1 MSRSR
6 QWSLTPGGGG
16 GGATWGTITGTL
28 SSQTDLQ
35 SALDAKAP
43 TASPTLTGTAV
54 LSDFTTDYTITAVN
68 QGTKTFTLGAV
79 NAAADFHPGATMSV
93 VASTGNNG
101 IYTVSNSA
109 FVTPNTE
116 ITVVEA
122 IPSAVA
128 DGRIDNQLGSAK
140 ALNGGLETH
149 NVTANG
155 AVKWRIYEDSGG
167 GFNIIQDSGFG
178 FQSVDWQFQPG
189 TGNLV
194 AKASG
199 VIHDSSLAGSE
210 GVLAFRDV
218 TTHNASTGQHGLL
231 PKLSGVSTQFLNGTG
246 AWAVPAGGGVAHHF
260 LSAYRA
266 TNQTLT
272 AAVYTKVAFDTVSLD
287 SGADFDTVNNRFVPG
302 VAGKWRFTAW
312 AYMQLVDAGSG
323 IEICFYKN
331 GVQVTR
337 GRFGSVT
344 GAGPIGPI
352 GEVILD
358 MNGTTDYV
366 EVFIL
371 GGGATNGVVVGG
383 SAFNGF
389 LGQLYT

>member
-54 LSDFTTDYTITAVN
+54 LSDFTTDYTITAVD
-68 QGTKTFTLGAV
+68 QGTKKFTLGAV
-79 NAAADFHPGATMSV
+79 NAAANFHPGAAMSV

-128 DGRIDNQLGSAK
+128 DGRIDNQLGAVK
-140 ALNGGLETH
+140 ALNGGLEAH

-155 AVKWRIYEDSGG
+155 AVKWRLYEDSGG
-167 GFNIIQDSGFG
+167 GFNIIQDTGFG
-178 FQSVDWQFQPG
+178 FQGVDWQFQPG

-194 AKASG
+194 AKANG
-199 VIHDSSLAGSE
+199 VIHDSSQAGSE
-210 GVLAFRDV
+210 DVLAFRDV

-246 AWAVPAGGGVAHHF
+246 TWTVPTPFRGFQARLSADQSIASGVA
-260 LSAYRA
+260 
-266 TNQTLT
+266 
-272 AAVYTKVAFDTVSLD
+272 TKLAFSTEVFDTNNEFD
-287 SGADFDTVNNRFVPG
+287 SVTTYRFQPA
-302 VAGKWRFTAW
+302 VAGKYRAHVQATVYAIQGNQS
-312 AYMQLVDAGSG
+312 AQVQV
-323 IEICFYKN
+323 YKN
-331 GVQVTR
+331 GALFRAWFGFGAPSAIDAAT
-337 GRFGSVT
+337 GSVSCVV
-344 GAGPIGPI
+344 
-352 GEVILD
+352 EL
-358 MNGTTDYV
+358 NGTTDYLEFFVIHLAGSTQVVLADPVYTWV
-366 EVFIL
+366 EVTAL
-371 GGGATNGVVVGG
+371 
-383 SAFNGF
+383 
-389 LGQLYT
+389 